1 MFKTLK
7 KWASGVVKQVKSL
20 VKKVVGY
27 FAKAFV
33 KEEPAS
39 TKSSATTC
47 DPEAQSTAVKES
59 NKEAAEEVVAE
70 EVMATE
76 EATVEQQ
83 ETVVA
88 EEVTAN
94 EEATVEQQ
102 ETVVATKAVSLSV
115 VVTKE
120 VQVAKLISTELVIND
135 IYLLAGLLSRPPPI
149 SHPWHNIKETRK

>member
-20 VKKVVGY
+20 VNKVVGY

-39 TKSSATTC
+39 TKSSSTTC

-88 EEVTAN
+88 EE
-94 EEATVEQQ
+94 ATVEQQ
-102 ETVVATKAVSLSV
+102 ETVVSVSV
-115 VVTKE
+115 VVAKE
-120 VQVAKLISTELVIND
+120 VQVDKLISTELVIND

>member
-20 VKKVVGY
+20 VNKVVGY

-39 TKSSATTC
+39 TKSSSTTC

-76 EATVEQQ
+76 EASVEQQ

-88 EEVTAN
+88 EEA
-94 EEATVEQQ
+94 AVEQQ
-102 ETVVATKAVSLSV
+102 ETVVSVSV
-115 VVTKE
+115 VVAKE

>member
-20 VKKVVGY
+20 VNKVVGY

-39 TKSSATTC
+39 TKSSSTTC

-76 EATVEQQ
+76 EA
-83 ETVVA
+83 A
-88 EEVTAN
+88 
-94 EEATVEQQ
+94 VEQQ
-102 ETVVATKAVSLSV
+102 ETVVATSAVSV
-115 VVTKE
+115 VATVTE
-120 VQVAKLISTELVIND
+120 VQVTKLNSAELVIND

>member
-39 TKSSATTC
+39 IKSSVTTC
-47 DPEAQSTAVKES
+47 KTEAQSTAVKES

-70 EVMATE
+70 EVTAAE

-83 ETVVA
+83 ETVVTTSA
-88 EEVTAN
+88 VSVL
-94 EEATVEQQ
+94 ATV
-102 ETVVATKAVSLSV
+102 T
-115 VVTKE
+115 E
-120 VQVAKLISTELVIND
+120 VQVTKLNSAEFVIND
-135 IYLLAGLLSRPPPI
+135 TYLLAGLLSRPPPI

>member
-20 VKKVVGY
+20 VNKVVGY

-39 TKSSATTC
+39 TKSSSTTC

-83 ETVVA
+83 ETVVS
-88 EEVTAN
+88 V
-94 EEATVEQQ
+94 
-102 ETVVATKAVSLSV
+102 SV
-115 VVTKE
+115 VVAKE

>member
-20 VKKVVGY
+20 VNKVVGY

-39 TKSSATTC
+39 TKSSSTTC

-70 EVMATE
+70 EVMTTE
-76 EATVEQQ
+76 EASVEQQ

-88 EEVTAN
+88 EEA
-94 EEATVEQQ
+94 AVEQQ
-102 ETVVATKAVSLSV
+102 ETVVSVSV

-120 VQVAKLISTELVIND
+120 VQVDKLISTELVIND

>member
-39 TKSSATTC
+39 IKSSATTC
-47 DPEAQSTAVKES
+47 KTEAQSTAVKES

-83 ETVVA
+83 EKVVS
-88 EEVTAN
+88 V
-94 EEATVEQQ
+94 
-102 ETVVATKAVSLSV
+102 SV
-115 VVTKE
+115 VVAKE

>member
-39 TKSSATTC
+39 IKSSATTC
-47 DPEAQSTAVKES
+47 KTEAQSTAVKES

-70 EVMATE
+70 EVTAAE

-83 ETVVA
+83 EKVVS
-88 EEVTAN
+88 V
-94 EEATVEQQ
+94 
-102 ETVVATKAVSLSV
+102 SV
-115 VVTKE
+115 VVAKE

>member
-39 TKSSATTC
+39 TKSSSTTC

-70 EVMATE
+70 EVTATA

-88 EEVTAN
+88 EE
-94 EEATVEQQ
+94 ATVEQQ
-102 ETVVATKAVSLSV
+102 ETVVSVSV
-115 VVTKE
+115 VVAKE

>member
-39 TKSSATTC
+39 IKSSATTC
-47 DPEAQSTAVKES
+47 KTEAQSTAVKES

-70 EVMATE
+70 EV
-76 EATVEQQ
+76 
-83 ETVVA
+83 
-88 EEVTAN
+88 TAA

-102 ETVVATKAVSLSV
+102 ETVVATSAVSV
-115 VVTKE
+115 VGTVTE
-120 VQVAKLISTELVIND
+120 VQVTKLNSAELVIND

>member
-39 TKSSATTC
+39 TKSSSTTC

-83 ETVVA
+83 ETVVS
-88 EEVTAN
+88 V
-94 EEATVEQQ
+94 
-102 ETVVATKAVSLSV
+102 SV
-115 VVTKE
+115 VVAKE

>member
-20 VKKVVGY
+20 VNKVVGY

-39 TKSSATTC
+39 HKSSSTTC

-70 EVMATE
+70 EVTVNEEVVTE
-76 EATVEQQ
+76 EVTVSQEDTVEQQ

-88 EEVTAN
+88 K
-94 EEATVEQQ
+94 
-102 ETVVATKAVSLSV
+102 KAVSV
-115 VVTKE
+115 VVAKE

>member
-20 VKKVVGY
+20 VNKVVGY

-39 TKSSATTC
+39 YKSSSTIC
-47 DPEAQSTAVKES
+47 KPEAQSTAVKES

-70 EVMATE
+70 EVTVTE
-76 EATVEQQ
+76 E
-83 ETVVA
+83 VVT
-88 EEVTAN
+88 EEVTAT

-102 ETVVATKAVSLSV
+102 ETVVATKAVSV

-120 VQVAKLISTELVIND
+120 VQVTKLISTELVIND
-135 IYLLAGLLSRPPPI
+135 MYLLAGLLSRPPPI

>member
-1 MFKTLK
+1 MIKTIK
-7 KWASGVVKQVKSL
+7 KLASRVVKQVKSL
-20 VKKVVGY
+20 VNKVVGY

-39 TKSSATTC
+39 TKSSSTTC

-70 EVMATE
+70 EV
-76 EATVEQQ
+76 TVS
-83 ETVVA
+83 
-88 EEVTAN
+88 

-102 ETVVATKAVSLSV
+102 ETVVATTAVSV
-115 VVTKE
+115 VVAKE
-120 VQVAKLISTELVIND
+120 VQVTKLISTELVIND

>member
-39 TKSSATTC
+39 TKSSSTTC

-83 ETVVA
+83 ETVVSVSA
-88 EEVTAN
+88 
-94 EEATVEQQ
+94 
-102 ETVVATKAVSLSV
+102 VVA
-115 VVTKE
+115 KE

>member
-33 KEEPAS
+33 KEAPAS
-39 TKSSATTC
+39 TKSSSTTC

-88 EEVTAN
+88 EE
-94 EEATVEQQ
+94 ATVEQQ
-102 ETVVATKAVSLSV
+102 ETVVSVSV
-115 VVTKE
+115 VVAKE

>member
-39 TKSSATTC
+39 TKSSSTTC

-83 ETVVA
+83 ETIVA
-88 EEVTAN
+88 

-102 ETVVATKAVSLSV
+102 ETVVSVSAVV
-115 VVTKE
+115 AKE

>member
-39 TKSSATTC
+39 IKSSVTTC
-47 DPEAQSTAVKES
+47 KTEAQSTAVKES

-70 EVMATE
+70 EV
-76 EATVEQQ
+76 
-83 ETVVA
+83 
-88 EEVTAN
+88 TAA

-102 ETVVATKAVSLSV
+102 ETVVATSAVSV
-115 VVTKE
+115 VATVTE
-120 VQVAKLISTELVIND
+120 VQVTKLNSAELVIND

>member
-39 TKSSATTC
+39 TKSSETTC

-88 EEVTAN
+88 EE
-94 EEATVEQQ
+94 ATVEQQ
-102 ETVVATKAVSLSV
+102 ETVVSVSV

-120 VQVAKLISTELVIND
+120 VQVAKLISTERVIND

>member
-39 TKSSATTC
+39 TKSSSTTC

-70 EVMATE
+70 EVTATEEVVAEEVTATE

-88 EEVTAN
+88 T
-94 EEATVEQQ
+94 T
-102 ETVVATKAVSLSV
+102 AVSVSV

>member
-39 TKSSATTC
+39 TKSSSTTC

-70 EVMATE
+70 EVMATVEQQETIVAE

-83 ETVVA
+83 ETVVSVSA
-88 EEVTAN
+88 
-94 EEATVEQQ
+94 
-102 ETVVATKAVSLSV
+102 VVA
-115 VVTKE
+115 KE

>member
-39 TKSSATTC
+39 TKSSSTTC

-70 EVMATE
+70 EVTATA

-83 ETVVA
+83 ETVV
-88 EEVTAN
+88 
-94 EEATVEQQ
+94 
-102 ETVVATKAVSLSV
+102 VSVSV
-115 VVTKE
+115 VVAKE

>member
-39 TKSSATTC
+39 TKSSSTTC

-70 EVMATE
+70 EVMATAEANVEQQETVVAE

-83 ETVVA
+83 ETVVS
-88 EEVTAN
+88 V
-94 EEATVEQQ
+94 
-102 ETVVATKAVSLSV
+102 SV
-115 VVTKE
+115 VVAKE

>member
-20 VKKVVGY
+20 VKKVIGY

-39 TKSSATTC
+39 TKSSSTTC

-70 EVMATE
+70 EVMATA

-88 EEVTAN
+88 EE
-94 EEATVEQQ
+94 ATVEQQ
-102 ETVVATKAVSLSV
+102 ETVVSVSV
-115 VVTKE
+115 VVAKE
-120 VQVAKLISTELVIND
+120 VQVAKFISTELVIND

>member
-39 TKSSATTC
+39 IKSSATTC
-47 DPEAQSTAVKES
+47 KTEAQSTAVKES

-70 EVMATE
+70 EV
-76 EATVEQQ
+76 
-83 ETVVA
+83 
-88 EEVTAN
+88 TAA

-102 ETVVATKAVSLSV
+102 ETVVATSAVSV
-115 VVTKE
+115 VATVTE
-120 VQVAKLISTELVIND
+120 VQVTNLNSAELVIND

>member
-39 TKSSATTC
+39 TKSSSTTC

-70 EVMATE
+70 EVMATA

-83 ETVVA
+83 ETVVC
-88 EEVTAN
+88 V
-94 EEATVEQQ
+94 
-102 ETVVATKAVSLSV
+102 SV
-115 VVTKE
+115 VVAKE
-120 VQVAKLISTELVIND
+120 VQVTKLISTELVIND

>member
-20 VKKVVGY
+20 VNKVVGY

-39 TKSSATTC
+39 TKSSSTTC

-76 EATVEQQ
+76 EAAVEQQ

-88 EEVTAN
+88 EEA
-94 EEATVEQQ
+94 AVEQQ
-102 ETVVATKAVSLSV
+102 ETVVSVSV
-115 VVTKE
+115 VVAKE

>member
-39 TKSSATTC
+39 TKSSSTTC

-70 EVMATE
+70 EVMATA

-88 EEVTAN
+88 EE
-94 EEATVEQQ
+94 ATV
-102 ETVVATKAVSLSV
+102 
-115 VVTKE
+115 
-120 VQVAKLISTELVIND
+120 
-135 IYLLAGLLSRPPPI
+135 
-149 SHPWHNIKETRK
+149 

>member
-39 TKSSATTC
+39 TKSSSTTC

-88 EEVTAN
+88 EE
-94 EEATVEQQ
+94 ATVEQQ
-102 ETVVATKAVSLSV
+102 EKVVSVSV
-115 VVTKE
+115 VVAKE

>member
-39 TKSSATTC
+39 TKSSSTTC

-70 EVMATE
+70 EVTAAE

-83 ETVVA
+83 ETVVS
-88 EEVTAN
+88 V
-94 EEATVEQQ
+94 
-102 ETVVATKAVSLSV
+102 SV
-115 VVTKE
+115 VVAKE

-149 SHPWHNIKETRK
+149 SHPWHSIKETRK

>member
-39 TKSSATTC
+39 IKSSATTC
-47 DPEAQSTAVKES
+47 KTEAQSTAVKES

-70 EVMATE
+70 EV
-76 EATVEQQ
+76 
-83 ETVVA
+83 
-88 EEVTAN
+88 TAA

-102 ETVVATKAVSLSV
+102 ETVVATSAVSV
-115 VVTKE
+115 VATVTE
-120 VQVAKLISTELVIND
+120 VQVTKLNSTELVIND

>member
-39 TKSSATTC
+39 IKSSATTC
-47 DPEAQSTAVKES
+47 KTEAQSTAVKES

-70 EVMATE
+70 EVTTAE

-88 EEVTAN
+88 VSA
-94 EEATVEQQ
+94 VS
-102 ETVVATKAVSLSV
+102 VVAT
-115 VVTKE
+115 VTE
-120 VQVAKLISTELVIND
+120 VQVTKLNSTELVIND

>member
-39 TKSSATTC
+39 TKSSSTTC

-70 EVMATE
+70 EVMATA

-88 EEVTAN
+88 EEVT
-94 EEATVEQQ
+94 VEQQ
-102 ETVVATKAVSLSV
+102 ETVVSVSV
-115 VVTKE
+115 VVAKE
-120 VQVAKLISTELVIND
+120 VQVTKLISTELVIND

>member
-39 TKSSATTC
+39 IKSSATTC
-47 DPEAQSTAVKES
+47 KTEAQSTAVKES

-88 EEVTAN
+88 EE
-94 EEATVEQQ
+94 ATVEQQ
-102 ETVVATKAVSLSV
+102 ETVVSVSV
-115 VVTKE
+115 VVAKE

>member
-39 TKSSATTC
+39 TKSSETTC

-70 EVMATE
+70 EVMATA

-83 ETVVA
+83 ETVVS
-88 EEVTAN
+88 V
-94 EEATVEQQ
+94 
-102 ETVVATKAVSLSV
+102 SV
-115 VVTKE
+115 VVAKE

>member
-39 TKSSATTC
+39 TKSSSTTC

-76 EATVEQQ
+76 EATVKQQ

-88 EEVTAN
+88 

-102 ETVVATKAVSLSV
+102 ETVVSVSV
-115 VVTKE
+115 VVAKE

>member
-39 TKSSATTC
+39 TKSSSTTC

-70 EVMATE
+70 E
-76 EATVEQQ
+76 ATVEQQ
-83 ETVVA
+83 ETVVS
-88 EEVTAN
+88 V
-94 EEATVEQQ
+94 
-102 ETVVATKAVSLSV
+102 SV
-115 VVTKE
+115 VVAKE

>member
-39 TKSSATTC
+39 TKSSSTTC

-70 EVMATE
+70 EV
-76 EATVEQQ
+76 
-83 ETVVA
+83 
-88 EEVTAN
+88 TAA

-102 ETVVATKAVSLSV
+102 ETVVATSAVSV
-115 VVTKE
+115 VATVTE
-120 VQVAKLISTELVIND
+120 VQVTKLNSAELVIND